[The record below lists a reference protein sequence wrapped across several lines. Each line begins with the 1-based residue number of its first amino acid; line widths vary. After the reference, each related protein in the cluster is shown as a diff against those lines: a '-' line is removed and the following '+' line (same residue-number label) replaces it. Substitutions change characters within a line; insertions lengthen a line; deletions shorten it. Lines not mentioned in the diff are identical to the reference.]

1 MRLQNLAMKRRPVV
15 RHDLRLGTAAGT
27 LLSALPHIGTDE
39 LLKTAILAAV
49 GAMVS
54 FVVSLVLRRLRR
66 PRRR

>member
-1 MRLQNLAMKRRPVV
+1 MR
-15 RHDLRLGTAAGT
+15 HELRLGTAAGT

-49 GAMVS
+49 GATVSFMVS
-54 FVVSLVLRRLRR
+54 LLLRWLRR

>member
-1 MRLQNLAMKRRPVV
+1 M

-49 GAMVS
+49 GATAS
-54 FVVSLVLRRLRR
+54 FVMSLVLHRLRR
-66 PRRR
+66 SRRR

>member
-1 MRLQNLAMKRRPVV
+1 MQQPRTPKMR
-15 RHDLRLGTAAGT
+15 HELRLGTAAGT

-49 GAMVS
+49 GATVSFMVS
-54 FVVSLVLRRLRR
+54 LLLRWLRR